1 MEARFKGVSEICLIE
16 INSQNIEPKAFII
29 EKMCV
34 FKYRE
39 WLYTKLIIEA
49 SGGWPGSDFYLNF
62 RI

>member
-49 SGGWPGSDFYLNF
+49 SGG
-62 RI
+62 

>member
-29 EKMCV
+29 EKMYV

-49 SGGWPGSDFYLNF
+49 SGG
-62 RI
+62 